1 MVSRFAT
8 ISMVAGIGIIGI
20 GAYNEALDGL
30 GTQANNSEILPV
42 LTSVGD
48 PVLQLIP
55 FVIFGL
61 LAVSVAGAI
70 GVLPR

>member
-48 PVLQLIP
+48 PVLQLLP
-55 FVIFGL
+55 LVIFGL

>member
-55 FVIFGL
+55 LVIFGL

>member
-8 ISMVAGIGIIGI
+8 MSILAVMGVVGI
-20 GAYNEALDGL
+20 GAYNQAIDGL
-30 GTQANNSEILPV
+30 GTQANNSDILPV

-55 FVIFGL
+55 LVVFGL

>member
-30 GTQANNSEILPV
+30 GTQATNSDVLPV

-48 PVLQLIP
+48 PVMQLLP
-55 FVIFGL
+55 LVIFGL

>member
-8 ISMVAGIGIIGI
+8 MSILAVMGVVGI
-20 GAYNEALDGL
+20 GAYNQALDGL
-30 GTQANNSEILPV
+30 GTEANNSEILPV

-48 PVLQLIP
+48 PVMQLLP
-55 FVIFGL
+55 LVIFGL

>member
-8 ISMVAGIGIIGI
+8 MSILAVMGVVGI
-20 GAYNEALDGL
+20 GAYNQALSGL
-30 GTQANNSEILPV
+30 GTEANNSDILPV

-55 FVIFGL
+55 LVIFGL
-61 LAVSVAGAI
+61 LAVSVAGAL
-70 GVLPR
+70 GGLPR

>member
-30 GTQANNSEILPV
+30 GAQANNSEILPV

-55 FVIFGL
+55 LVIFGL

>member
-8 ISMVAGIGIIGI
+8 MSILAVMGVVGIA
-20 GAYNEALDGL
+20 AYNQALNGL
-30 GTQANNSEILPV
+30 GTEANNSEILPV
-42 LTSVGD
+42 LTSVGE

-55 FVIFGL
+55 LVIFGL